1 MYICPGSKTT
11 PMILDIMW
19 NKNVAK
25 AVVRQESKSPKSK
38 EQLFSLLKGIS
49 WRIVGTIDTM
59 MIAYFITGHVRM
71 AISIGSVEVFTKITL
86 FYFHDRAWERLR
98 ARKKELADA
107 A

>member
-1 MYICPGSKTT
+1 
-11 PMILDIMW
+11 MILDVLLS
-19 NKNVAK
+19 KKEAK
-25 AVVRQESKSPKSK
+25 ALARPESKSPKSK

-86 FYFHDRAWERLR
+86 FYFHDRAWERLK

>member
-1 MYICPGSKTT
+1 
-11 PMILDIMW
+11 MILDAIIT
-19 NKNVAK
+19 KKEAK
-25 AVVRQESKSPKSK
+25 ALAREEAKSTKGK
-38 EQLFSLLKGIS
+38 DHLYSLLKGIS

-59 MIAYFITGHVRM
+59 MIAYFVTGHVRM

-98 ARKKELADA
+98 ARKKAVAHA